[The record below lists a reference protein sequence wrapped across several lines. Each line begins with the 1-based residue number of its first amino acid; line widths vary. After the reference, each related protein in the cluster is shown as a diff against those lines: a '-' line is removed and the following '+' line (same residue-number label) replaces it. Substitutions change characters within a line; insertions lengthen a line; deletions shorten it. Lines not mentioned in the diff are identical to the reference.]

1 MSIHLPPPDFEK
13 KITSMQDLAEVV
25 QKLPKPIVFTNGVFD
40 ILHRGHVTYLAQ
52 AASLGKSLV
61 VAINSDSSV
70 RMLGK
75 GPDRPINNEQDRAA
89 VIAALGCVSLVTIF
103 PDKVPLKAV
112 ELVKPDI
119 YVKGGDYRIE
129 DLPEA
134 KIVHSYGGKV
144 ITVSFDHDRSTT
156 KLLKKVRES

>member
-13 KITSMQDLAEVV
+13 KITSIEDLAEAV
-25 QKLPKPIVFTNGVFD
+25 KNLPKPVVFTNGVFD

-61 VAINSDSSV
+61 VAINSDASV

-89 VIAALGCVSLVTIF
+89 VIAALESVSLVTVF
-103 PDKVPLKAV
+103 ADKVPLKAV

-119 YVKGGDYRIE
+119 YVKGGDYEIE

-134 KIVHSYGGKV
+134 KIVHSYGGQV
-144 ITVSFDHDRSTT
+144 VTVSFDHDRSTT

>member
-13 KITSMQDLAEVV
+13 KITSIDDLAEAVK
-25 QKLPKPIVFTNGVFD
+25 KLPKPVVFTNGVFD

-61 VAINSDSSV
+61 VAINSDASV

-89 VIAALGCVSLVTIF
+89 VIAALESVSLVTVF
-103 PDKVPLKAV
+103 ADKVPIKAV

-119 YVKGGDYRIE
+119 YVKGGDYKIE

-134 KIVHSYGGKV
+134 KIVHFYGGQV
-144 ITVSFDHDRSTT
+144 VTVSFDHDRSTT

>member
-13 KITSMQDLAEVV
+13 KITSIEDLAEAV
-25 QKLPKPIVFTNGVFD
+25 KNLPKPVVFTNGVFD

-61 VAINSDSSV
+61 VAINSDASV

-89 VIAALGCVSLVTIF
+89 VIAALESVSLVTVF
-103 PDKVPLKAV
+103 ADKVPLKAV

-119 YVKGGDYRIE
+119 YVKGGITR
-129 DLPEA
+129 L
-134 KIVHSYGGKV
+134 KICRKQKLFTPTEVRLSRFRL
-144 ITVSFDHDRSTT
+144 ITIGVQPNF
-156 KLLKKVRES
+156 